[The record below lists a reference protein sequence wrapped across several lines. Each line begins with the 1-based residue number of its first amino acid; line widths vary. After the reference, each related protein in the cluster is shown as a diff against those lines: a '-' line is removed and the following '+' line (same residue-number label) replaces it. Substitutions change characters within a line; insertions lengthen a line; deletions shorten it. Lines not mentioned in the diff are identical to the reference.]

1 MSLPYVSFN
10 NLDEFLTELEQ
21 YASKDSGTDIDG
33 GVVRLTGKSVQTG
46 TKFDGGLRSMTAGC
60 RAYDDFFIF
69 ESSVDEITASEIER
83 AIGEKCEELGL
94 KVLGGRF
101 RL

>member
-1 MSLPYVSFN
+1 MSLPYVLFN
-10 NLDEFLTELEQ
+10 NIDEFLDELGHF
-21 YASKDSGTDIDG
+21 ASKDGGTDIDG
-33 GVVRLTGKSVQTG
+33 GVVRITGRSVETG
-46 TKFDGGLRSMTAGC
+46 SKFDGGLRAVTVGF

-69 ESSVDEITASEIER
+69 EASVDGVTADKIAENV
-83 AIGEKCEELGL
+83 GKKCEELGL